1 MDTIDYIF
9 IGCIVIAIL
18 SLLIALLKKIIKI
31 PEEMMIKSS
40 QSSIKKGETIGAI
53 IGIVIGLFICYYIT
67 INNYFGLYD
76 IFFEWVKIKRITEFF
91 IL

>member
-1 MDTIDYIF
+1 MEIIDYIF
-9 IGCIVIAIL
+9 IVCIVIAIF
-18 SLLIALLKKIIKI
+18 SLLITALKKIIKT
-31 PEEMMIKSS
+31 PKEMMIKSS

-76 IFFEWVKIKRITEFF
+76 IFFE
-91 IL
+91 

>member
-76 IFFEWVKIKRITEFF
+76 IFFE
-91 IL
+91 

>member
-1 MDTIDYIF
+1 MEIIDYIF

-31 PEEMMIKSS
+31 PEELMIKSS

-76 IFFEWVKIKRITEFF
+76 IFFG
-91 IL
+91 

>member
-9 IGCIVIAIL
+9 IGCMIIAVF
-18 SLLIALLKKIIKI
+18 SLLVTLLKKIIRI
-31 PEEMMIKSS
+31 PEEMMMKSS
-40 QSSIKKGETIGAI
+40 HSSIKKGETIGAI

-76 IFFEWVKIKRITEFF
+76 IFFG
-91 IL
+91 

>member
-1 MDTIDYIF
+1 MEIIDYIF
-9 IGCIVIAIL
+9 IGCIVIAIF
-18 SLLIALLKKIIKI
+18 SLLITVLKKIIKI

-76 IFFEWVKIKRITEFF
+76 IFFG
-91 IL
+91 

>member
-1 MDTIDYIF
+1 MEIIDYIF
-9 IGCIVIAIL
+9 IGCIVIAIF
-18 SLLIALLKKIIKI
+18 SLLVVLLKKIIKI
-31 PEEMMIKSS
+31 PDEMIIKSS

-76 IFFEWVKIKRITEFF
+76 IFFG
-91 IL
+91 

>member
-1 MDTIDYIF
+1 MIFNLKNVEIIDYIF

-76 IFFEWVKIKRITEFF
+76 IFWMSDG
-91 IL
+91 

>member
-1 MDTIDYIF
+1 MEIIDYIF
-9 IGCIVIAIL
+9 IGCIIIAIFCFL
-18 SLLIALLKKIIKI
+18 VVLLKKIIKI

-76 IFFEWVKIKRITEFF
+76 IFFG
-91 IL
+91 

>member
-1 MDTIDYIF
+1 MEIIDYIF

-18 SLLIALLKKIIKI
+18 SLLIALLKKIINI

-76 IFFEWVKIKRITEFF
+76 IFFG
-91 IL
+91 

>member
-1 MDTIDYIF
+1 MEIIDYIF
-9 IGCIVIAIL
+9 IVCIVIAIF
-18 SLLIALLKKIIKI
+18 SLLITVLKKIIKI
-31 PEEMMIKSS
+31 PKEMMIKSS

-76 IFFEWVKIKRITEFF
+76 IFFE
-91 IL
+91 

>member
-1 MDTIDYIF
+1 MEIIDYIF

-76 IFFEWVKIKRITEFF
+76 IFFG
-91 IL
+91 

>member
-31 PEEMMIKSS
+31 PEEIMIKSS

-67 INNYFGLYD
+67 INNYFGLFGD
-76 IFFEWVKIKRITEFF
+76 
-91 IL
+91 L

>member
-1 MDTIDYIF
+1 MDIIDYIF
-9 IGCIVIAIL
+9 IGCIVIAIF
-18 SLLIALLKKIIKI
+18 SLLVMLFKKIIKI

-76 IFFEWVKIKRITEFF
+76 IFFG
-91 IL
+91 

>member
-1 MDTIDYIF
+1 MEIIDYIF
-9 IGCIVIAIL
+9 ISCTVIAIFSL
-18 SLLIALLKKIIKI
+18 SVMLLKKIIKI
-31 PEEMMIKSS
+31 PEEMMMKSS

-76 IFFEWVKIKRITEFF
+76 IFSDE
-91 IL
+91 

>member
-1 MDTIDYIF
+1 MEIIDYIF

-40 QSSIKKGETIGAI
+40 QSSIKKGEMIGAI

-76 IFFEWVKIKRITEFF
+76 IFFG
-91 IL
+91 

>member
-1 MDTIDYIF
+1 MEIIDYIF
-9 IGCIVIAIL
+9 IGCIVIAIF
-18 SLLIALLKKIIKI
+18 SLLVMLLKKIIKI
-31 PEEMMIKSS
+31 PDEMIIKSS
-40 QSSIKKGETIGAI
+40 QSSIKKGETMGAI
-53 IGIVIGLFICYYIT
+53 IGLVIGLFICYYIT

>member
-1 MDTIDYIF
+1 MEIIDYIF

-67 INNYFGLYD
+67 INNYFGL
-76 IFFEWVKIKRITEFF
+76 
-91 IL
+91 

>member
-1 MDTIDYIF
+1 MEIIDYIF
-9 IGCIVIAIL
+9 IGCIVIAIF
-18 SLLIALLKKIIKI
+18 SLLVVLLKKIIKI

-40 QSSIKKGETIGAI
+40 QSSIKKSETIGAI

-76 IFFEWVKIKRITEFF
+76 IFFG
-91 IL
+91 

>member
-1 MDTIDYIF
+1 MEIIDYIF
-9 IGCIVIAIL
+9 IGCIVIAIF
-18 SLLIALLKKIIKI
+18 SLLVVLLKKIIKI

-76 IFFEWVKIKRITEFF
+76 IFFG
-91 IL
+91 

>member
-1 MDTIDYIF
+1 MEIIDYIF
-9 IGCIVIAIL
+9 IGCLLLAIF
-18 SLLIALLKKIIKI
+18 SLLVVLLKKIIKI
-31 PEEMMIKSS
+31 PEEMMMKSS

-76 IFFEWVKIKRITEFF
+76 IFFG
-91 IL
+91 

>member
-1 MDTIDYIF
+1 MEIIDYIF
-9 IGCIVIAIL
+9 ISCIAIAIF

-76 IFFEWVKIKRITEFF
+76 IFFG
-91 IL
+91 

>member
-1 MDTIDYIF
+1 MEIIDYIF
-9 IGCIVIAIL
+9 IGCIVIAIF
-18 SLLIALLKKIIKI
+18 SLLVTVLKKIIKI

-76 IFFEWVKIKRITEFF
+76 IFFE
-91 IL
+91 

>member
-1 MDTIDYIF
+1 MEIIDYIF
-9 IGCIVIAIL
+9 IGCIVIAIF
-18 SLLIALLKKIIKI
+18 SLLVMLLKKIIKI
-31 PEEMMIKSS
+31 PDEMIIKSS

-76 IFFEWVKIKRITEFF
+76 IFFG
-91 IL
+91 

>member
-31 PEEMMIKSS
+31 PEEIMIKSS

-67 INNYFGLYD
+67 INNYFGLFSD
-76 IFFEWVKIKRITEFF
+76 F
-91 IL
+91 

>member
-1 MDTIDYIF
+1 MEIIDYIF
-9 IGCIVIAIL
+9 IGCIVIAIF
-18 SLLIALLKKIIKI
+18 SLLITVLKKIIKI

-76 IFFEWVKIKRITEFF
+76 IFFTE
-91 IL
+91 